1 VRVVQADF
9 TRVAPA
15 MLSEGLAELLSRI
28 RRGDQTAAQTLVS
41 QLYPLVLRIVRNHL
55 PRREAEEDLCQEVF
69 LKIFSKAHQ
78 FRSDVPFE
86 HWVSRIAVNTCID
99 HLRKQK
105 NRPEYRWSDFSEEQQ
120 AALSNLREGVT
131 LPPERSPD
139 ELRDL
144 LYRIMALLKPDE
156 KLVIQLMYLEER
168 SVAEVSNLTG
178 WKASKIKVTAFRAR
192 QKLLTAIRRVEK

>member
-1 VRVVQADF
+1 MHNENL
-9 TRVAPA
+9 P
-15 MLSEGLAELLSRI
+15 ELLSRV
-28 RRGDQTAAQTLVS
+28 RQGEQSAAQSLVN
-41 QLYPLVLRIVRNHL
+41 QLYPLVLKIVRNHL

-120 AALSNLREGVT
+120 AALSNLREGAI
-131 LPPERSPD
+131 LPPERSP
-139 ELRDL
+139 EEVREL
-144 LYRIMALLKPDE
+144 LYRLLATLKPDE
-156 KLVIQLMYLEER
+156 RLVIQLMYLEEK
-168 SVAEVSNLTG
+168 SVAEIGNLTG
-178 WKASKIKVTAFRAR
+178 WKTSKVKVTAFRAR
-192 QKLLTAIRRVEK
+192 QKLLTAIQRVEK